1 VQRLTIIALAGLL
14 ASCSA
19 DSPSTDAPPPSEVVL
34 VTHDSFAVSKK
45 VLGEFTEQTGFE
57 VRIVQNGDTGK
68 MVNAAILSAGVPQG
82 DVMFGVDNTFLSRTQ
97 QSGVF
102 EDYQAPGVPA
112 DLADAAPGVTP
123 IDTGAVCLNYDR
135 AYFAD
140 KRPPSSPADLVEPEY
155 KDLTVVQN
163 PATSSPGL
171 AFLLSTIASQPEWQG
186 YWRQLRANGV
196 RVVDGWDNAYYQ
208 QFSGGSG
215 EGTRPIVVSYST
227 SPAAEVMFAED
238 PDAPAPT
245 ANVDADCFK
254 QVEYAGVLAGARNPE
269 GARKF
274 VDFMLSP
281 AFQDDIGAQ
290 MFVYPVMPG
299 AQVPAA
305 FDKHAAP
312 PTDPVVMA
320 PEQIAAGRD
329 QWIEEWSAIM
339 E

>member
-1 VQRLTIIALAGLL
+1 
-14 ASCSA
+14 
-19 DSPSTDAPPPSEVVL
+19 
-34 VTHDSFAVSKK
+34 

-102 EDYQAPGVPA
+102 EDYQAPGAPA

-196 RVVDGWDNAYYQ
+196 KVVDGWDNAYYQ

-227 SPAAEVMFAED
+227 SPAAEVMFADD